1 MIRLLRPQINGP
13 LAAAGAW
20 SPDDW
25 HDRLMKYVPVEIAGA
40 YPIIENIVSEHTKN
54 GKSIIGF
61 SPLSFAWCI
70 FAILLLLNLGFLHRA
85 YKTRVGPTAR
95 AWLEIPHIIFSTLAF
110 MLWTYAIRST
120 IWLPLY
126 DADLVLALTIIFGLA
141 AALYTPTVT
150 TQQAS
155 ESGIIPAASPP
166 PTHTP
171 PNRAPTIPKP
181 I

>member
-1 MIRLLRPQINGP
+1 MRRSAKPRFDQRSEKSNDSWRNRGQLRITICPAYLRLC
-13 LAAAGAW
+13 AAA
-20 SPDDW
+20 
-25 HDRLMKYVPVEIAGA
+25 HKR
-40 YPIIENIVSEHTKN
+40 
-54 GKSIIGF
+54 KSIIGF